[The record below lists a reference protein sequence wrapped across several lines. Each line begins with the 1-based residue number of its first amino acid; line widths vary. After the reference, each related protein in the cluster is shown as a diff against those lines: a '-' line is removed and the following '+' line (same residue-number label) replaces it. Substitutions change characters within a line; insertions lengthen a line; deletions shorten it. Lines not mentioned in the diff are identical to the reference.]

1 MLLFDIGTMIFGIGL
16 ISFLISIRYIPGFI
30 KTQAGAVRYRLLL
43 TTLSMIGGILMIVS
57 DLCHHL
63 NWSIGESLELV
74 AGSILGF
81 LIAVLV
87 LVKIGRKR

>member
-1 MLLFDIGTMIFGIGL
+1 MLLFDIGTVIFGVGL
-16 ISFLISIRYIPGFI
+16 ISFLISILYIPGFI

-43 TTLSMIGGILMIVS
+43 TSLSMIGGILMILS
-57 DLCHHL
+57 DLSYHL
-63 NWSIGESLELV
+63 NWSIGESVELV
-74 AGSILGF
+74 AGSVLGF